1 MRAAQDGD
9 TAAYERLLKSLIGLL
24 RRTVRQRRPF
34 LQPADIEDIVQD
46 ILLSL
51 HAVRSTYDPGRPFM
65 PWLMAIA
72 RNRMADAARRYVL
85 RRENETGDGEL
96 PETFSAAE
104 TKDAEERLIELDDLV
119 HALGAL
125 TAGQRNA
132 LELIKIRELSM
143 REAAAA
149 SGSSIA
155 ALKVAVHRAMLSL
168 RKALK
173 DER

>member
-1 MRAAQDGD
+1 M
-9 TAAYERLLKSLIGLL
+9 
-24 RRTVRQRRPF
+24 
-34 LQPADIEDIVQD
+34 IE
-46 ILLSL
+46 S
-51 HAVRSTYDPGRPFM
+51 
-65 PWLMAIA
+65 
-72 RNRMADAARRYVL
+72 
-85 RRENETGDGEL
+85 
-96 PETFSAAE
+96 
-104 TKDAEERLIELDDLV
+104 DDLV